1 MGVEHTP
8 IKHIRHKN
16 SLIHSQSS
24 TNAFDSIAKDRRM
37 KSVEHHPFK
46 NTLNRVTS

>member
-1 MGVEHTP
+1 MSVEHTP

-16 SLIHSQSS
+16 SLIHSQS
-24 TNAFDSIAKDRRM
+24 TNAFNSIVKDSRM